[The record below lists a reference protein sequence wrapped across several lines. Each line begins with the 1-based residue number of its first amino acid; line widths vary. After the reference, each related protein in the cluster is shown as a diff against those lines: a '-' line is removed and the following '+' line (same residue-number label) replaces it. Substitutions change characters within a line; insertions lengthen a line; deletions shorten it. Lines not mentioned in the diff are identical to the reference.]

1 MVEKQVRSLNFG
13 PLTCIVQAPVN
24 MINMI
29 MDKSGHFSVGFAGKS
44 DRPHIV
50 FWKTPGERVV
60 VSYILIET

>member
-1 MVEKQVRSLNFG
+1 VVEKQVRGLNFG

-24 MINMI
+24 MIDKV

-50 FWKTPGERVV
+50 F
-60 VSYILIET
+60 